1 MMAIAGIVSPSTRP
15 SPGQLPGLLRPHAT
29 KPRAHRREGRVRL
42 MDPLLVITNSEAG
55 PADDEALERA
65 LAVLRAECSVEV
77 HAPSR
82 PGELD
87 GVLHRAGSRTIVV
100 AG

>member
-1 MMAIAGIVSPSTRP
+1 
-15 SPGQLPGLLRPHAT
+15 
-29 KPRAHRREGRVRL
+29 

-77 HAPSR
+77 QTPSR
-82 PGELD
+82 PGERRTAAALSPSLD
-87 GVLHRAGSRTIVV
+87 GKGRCHR
-100 AG
+100 